1 MMAAGEPKIFIWRG
15 RDLDEDTRRL
25 TAAVAEAGAMVLF
38 EDNGSLGWF
47 NDGKLIPVNRAKLPG
62 IIATLIKGVRL
73 VNRGPDLE
81 VECFTFEFAPGDTN
95 QEPNDL
101 VLARLMSDIL
111 PLLAKAPRAPLNQSQ
126 VNQVRD
132 RLQRGEPP
140 ACVADGMGVD
150 IELVKRLRLRA

>member
-15 RDLDEDTRRL
+15 RDLDEDTHRL

-47 NDGKLIPVNRAKLPG
+47 NEGRLVPVNRSMLPG
-62 IIATLIKGVRL
+62 IIATLIKSVRL
-73 VNRGPDLE
+73 VNREE
-81 VECFTFEFAPGDTN
+81 VECFTFEFAPGDAGE
-95 QEPNDL
+95 EPNDL
-101 VLARLMSDIL
+101 VLTRLMSDIL
-111 PLLAKAPRAPLNQSQ
+111 PLLAKAPRTPLNQSQ

-140 ACVADGMGVD
+140 SSVASGMGVD
-150 IELVKRLRLRA
+150 VELVKQLRSQR

>member
-1 MMAAGEPKIFIWRG
+1 VT
-15 RDLDEDTRRL
+15 EDTRRL

-47 NDGKLIPVNRAKLPG
+47 NDGKLTTVNRSMLPG

-73 VNRGPDLE
+73 VKRGSDLE
-81 VECFTFEFAPGDTN
+81 VECFTFEFPPGDTS

-101 VLARLMSDIL
+101 VLTRLMSDIL
-111 PLLAKAPRAPLNQSQ
+111 PLLAKAPRTPLNQAQ
-126 VNQVRD
+126 VSQVRD

-140 ACVADGMGVD
+140 SSVASGMGVD
-150 IELVKRLRLRA
+150 VGLVKQLRSQR